1 MTAAGHRA
9 AAILAALL
17 LGACAGT
24 PAPPTGVPPAPQTAA
39 AAPPPTP
46 PAAAGAVAAFERRQ
60 VEAATTAMKRGHW
73 ADAALAWEIL
83 AVLRPGHAPYRDR
96 LAEVGARIDAAV
108 AERLPAAAAALR
120 RGDFDTAA
128 AAYLDVLALQPTQP
142 QATEGL
148 RHVERERSRR
158 AVATRFARPLQ
169 ARRNGDA
176 AAMRRATPATT
187 NYTTAGVR
195 NQLEH
200 AALLAGAGEID
211 AAIVVLQGEQAAR
224 PADEAVRN
232 ALADLHFRR
241 ADRLQSRDRV
251 AALEALAACL
261 ALVPQHAA
269 ARQLQQRLRTTRP
282 PAR

>member
-1 MTAAGHRA
+1 MAAGHRGA
-9 AAILAALL
+9 AMLAALL
-17 LGACAGT
+17 VGACAGT
-24 PAPPTGVPPAPQTAA
+24 PPPPSSALPTPETVV
-39 AAPPPTP
+39 APPPP
-46 PAAAGAVAAFERRQ
+46 RAAGAVAAFERRQ
-60 VEAATTAMKRGHW
+60 VDKATTALKRGHW

-83 AVLRPGHAPYRDR
+83 TVLHPEQTTYREQ
-96 LAEVGARIDAAV
+96 LVEVRARIDAAV

-128 AAYLDVLALQPTQP
+128 AAYLDVLALQPLQP
-142 QATEGL
+142 QAAEGL
-148 RHVERERSRR
+148 RSVERERNRR
-158 AVATRFARPLQ
+158 AVATRFTRPLL
-169 ARRNGDA
+169 ARRNDDA
-176 AAMRRATPATT
+176 AATRRATPAAA

-211 AAIVVLQGEQAAR
+211 AAITVLRGEQAAR
-224 PADEAVRN
+224 PADEAVRS
-232 ALADLHFRR
+232 ALADLYFRR
-241 ADRLQSRDRV
+241 AEQLQSRDRS

-269 ARQLQQRLRTTRP
+269 ARQLQQRLRAERP